1 MENTPAGPVAFL
13 KAKGPLSQIV
23 LAVIIATILYIILLS
38 LEIVYISWQQVAHTK
53 VDINGKGGLTMTNG
67 NGLIY
72 TSNTNLNGI
81 NTTFRDLR
89 YSDNEKTGIEYS
101 YSCFLNISPTTFKDG
116 TSELKHIFHKGSE
129 RYFPL
134 LSPGV
139 FVLSH
144 TNTLRVFQN
153 ISTTWYNYID
163 IPNMPVGKW
172 FHLVVLAKNNAVEVY
187 INGNL
192 AAKLSSKGGV
202 IYQNY
207 QDLYLFNTQSM
218 GTALTN
224 SVMPSIPSSTENTE
238 SFKVTG
244 SINGSISQ
252 FYYFSYALSYT
263 EIRDMMNMG
272 PNPVVDQSNTDKPP
286 YFLDNWWTGS
296 QNLM

>member
-38 LEIVYISWQQVAHTK
+38 LEIVYISYQQVAHTK
-53 VDINGKGGLTMTNG
+53 VDIQGGGGLTLSDGKKLT
-67 NGLIY
+67 Y
-72 TSNTNLNGI
+72 TSNVNIKGDNA
-81 NTTFRDLR
+81 NYRELR

-101 YSCFLNISPTTFKDG
+101 YSCFLNIKSNTFKDG
-116 TSELKHIFHKGSE
+116 TSELKHIFHKGSSE
-129 RYFPL
+129 YYPL

-139 FVLSH
+139 FVLSN

-163 IPNMPVGKW
+163 VPNMPVGKW
-172 FHLVVLAKNNAVEVY
+172 FHLVVLAKNNAVEIYV
-187 INGNL
+187 NGNL

-207 QDLYLFNTQSM
+207 QDLHLFSGIAMT
-218 GTALTN
+218 TALTN
-224 SVMPSIPSSTENTE
+224 ANMPSIPQSDTG
-238 SFKVTG
+238 FKVNG
-244 SINGSISQ
+244 SVSGSISQ
-252 FYYFSYALSYT
+252 FFYFSYALSYT

-272 PNPVVDQSNTDKPP
+272 PNPVVAENNVDKPP

>member
-38 LEIVYISWQQVAHTK
+38 LEIVYISYQQVANTK
-53 VDINGKGGLTMTNG
+53 VDIQGEGGLTVSDG
-67 NGLIY
+67 NTLTY
-72 TSNTNLNGI
+72 TPNINIKGKSGTKSNY
-81 NTTFRDLR
+81 RDLR
-89 YSDNEKTGIEYS
+89 YSDNEKTGVEYS
-101 YSCFLNISPTTFKDG
+101 YSCFLNISPKTFVDG
-116 TSELKHIFHKGSE
+116 TSTLKHIFHKGSPQ
-129 RYFPL
+129 YFPL

-139 FVLSH
+139 FVLSN
-144 TNTLRVFQN
+144 TNTLRIFQN

-163 IPNMPVGKW
+163 VPNMPVGKW
-172 FHLVVLAKNNAVEVY
+172 FHLVVLAKNNAVEIY

-207 QDLYLFNTQSM
+207 QNLHLFS
-218 GTALTN
+218 GTNSIALTN
-224 SVMPSIPSSTENTE
+224 ANMPSIPQGNPG
-238 SFKVTG
+238 FKV
-244 SINGSISQ
+244 NGSITGNISQ
-252 FYYFSYALSYT
+252 FFYFSYALSYT

-272 PNPVVDQSNTDKPP
+272 PNPVFAQNNVDKPP